1 MKHHWN
7 CVRRVSLFQTSIERM
22 SEITECLFWLRV
34 EAPVERLEFLY
45 QINLIKQRVI
55 VLALHSNESFNVL
68 SSFVCMQSNSPTFCE
83 ERYSPLLPST
93 KNSMNFV
100 FHWQVQRINHLQDL
114 TLKTLVIE
122 MVYFHNYL
130 FDAIRDQIE
139 VEIYSFAVWKKQ
151 IFHSWQKVILV
162 H

>member
-1 MKHHWN
+1 
-7 CVRRVSLFQTSIERM
+7 
-22 SEITECLFWLRV
+22 
-34 EAPVERLEFLY
+34 
-45 QINLIKQRVI
+45 
-55 VLALHSNESFNVL
+55 
-68 SSFVCMQSNSPTFCE
+68 
-83 ERYSPLLPST
+83 
-93 KNSMNFV
+93 MNFV

-151 IFHSWQKVILV
+151 IFHS
-162 H
+162 